1 MEDFYR
7 FGLALAELRR
17 EQGVSVE
24 ALAAALGLDVERVQ
38 EWEASGEPPTVAQM
52 ERALRVLQVRHGDL
66 IAWMERLEVEGGGLR
81 GQ

>member
-7 FGLALAELRR
+7 FGVALAELRR

-38 EWEASGEPPTVAQM
+38 QWETGDERPTVAQV
-52 ERALRVLQVRHGDL
+52 ERALRVLQADHGTL
-66 IAWMERLEVEGGGLR
+66 IEWLERLEIEGGGLR